1 MYVTR
6 SVRAWGHPMLPGLA
20 GLLLVLVVSARPAD
34 QESHSRLRDWAASG
48 QTEALRQLLFESD
61 ELVVDAPDE
70 AGGTAL
76 MHAARGGHGAVV
88 RLLLDA
94 GASVHQTN
102 EAQETALHLAAQHGG
117 TEVARLLLAAG
128 ADYAARD
135 ADGRTPL
142 FRAIGGGH
150 AEIIDLLHG
159 SAQVGPDR
167 RSPVRAVISAGE
179 TTPPTVIQWASA
191 PYTDQALTQ
200 GTEGTVVLM
209 ALVRQD
215 GSVGAVNVSKGLE
228 ESLDRS
234 ALETVRTWRFD
245 PATRDGEPVAVVVE
259 IGVDFE
265 LPQEP

>member
-1 MYVTR
+1 M
-6 SVRAWGHPMLPGLA
+6 PGLA
-20 GLLLVLVVSARPAD
+20 GLLLVSLLSAAPASAA
-34 QESHSRLRDWAASG
+34 QQSESLLRESAASG
-48 QTEALRQLLFESD
+48 QTEALRHLLSGSE
-61 ELVVDAPDE
+61 EVGVDAPDE
-70 AGGTAL
+70 AGWTAL
-76 MHAARGGHGAVV
+76 MHAARGGHGAVA

-94 GASVHQTN
+94 GANVHQTN

-135 ADGRTPL
+135 AEGRTPL

-150 AEIIDLLHG
+150 AEIIDLLHDAALVG
-159 SAQVGPDR
+159 SDR
-167 RSPVRAVISAGE
+167 RSPVRAVVSRGE
-179 TTPPTVIQWASA
+179 TTPPTVIQWTIV
-191 PYTDQALTQ
+191 PYTDKALAQ

-209 ALVRQD
+209 ALVRPD

-234 ALETVRTWRFD
+234 ARETVRRWRFE
-245 PATRDGEPVAVVVE
+245 PATRDGKPVAVVVE

-265 LPQEP
+265 LPQEPR